1 MASTVN
7 ILIKA
12 KDEASKEID
21 KVKKSLDGMGKDG
34 GESAE
39 NLGLDF
45 DSLVGVVTAGAAI
58 AAAAAAAFKVAL
70 DFSEEG
76 AGIKRLQ
83 DTSAML
89 ASSMGFDM
97 DEIVAK
103 VSAASLNTVS
113 DLDIMSSAAKAMMLG
128 VGSSADELASLMEVA
143 AIRGRALGMDAT
155 EAFDQIVRGI
165 GRLSPKI
172 LDNLGIIVDA
182 DVTYAAYAKS
192 IGKAA
197 DELTEVEKRQALV
210 NAVIADTAPLLA
222 ESGGLTEDSA
232 AAWEQMSAA
241 QKNFWDNLKADAAD
255 LMSWWPKFWAD
266 FYDNMNA
273 SRDIPELRKQL
284 NDLMQSLLASGQISK
299 EEYQSVMQMA
309 YAHREASDSVEVLNG
324 LLEMY
329 GDEAGDATN
338 STEKLTGAQLALA
351 AGIDLT
357 SVGSERNANMVRSL
371 SDEFAN
377 WQAAA
382 EAAAKEQAQL
392 QQILSLDTGYKNIM
406 SLAENYTSLLE
417 EKETLQ
423 IERQK
428 LISNGWSEQSNKVK
442 DLSDKIAEVD
452 KAIADLASRMT
463 LDMFAASI
471 AIGGVTDGEMQAYLD
486 MAVNMGLISQEAADM
501 AMQSWLDAKA
511 TIEGNPIKAKFTVDD
526 HEVTQW
532 EAPAKYGLIHYRPEM
547 GYADTGGGNP
557 ANGQA
562 IHAATGVAASLP
574 HYWVGELGPEP
585 FFPATNGRIVSNTQA
600 LAALRGGGEGG
611 GGGGETVV
619 VNINTPMNFAD
630 KTWIERALVPY
641 IQKAIRE
648 SAIRG

>member
-1 MASTVN
+1 MANTID

-12 KDEASKEID
+12 KDQASAEIK
-21 KVKKSLDGMGKDG
+21 KVTGSLDDMNKDG
-34 GESAE
+34 GQSSE
-39 NLGLDF
+39 NLG
-45 DSLVGVVTAGAAI
+45 DSFGDMVGTITTLAAVAAAAI
-58 AAAAAAAFKVAL
+58 AVFKEAL
-70 DFSEEG
+70 EFSEEG
-76 AGIKRLQ
+76 AAIARVQ
-83 DTSAML
+83 DSSAAL
-89 ASSMGFDM
+89 AKSMGFDM

-103 VSAASLNTVS
+103 VSAASLNTIS

-128 VGSSADELASLMEVA
+128 VGSSAGEMATLMEVA
-143 AIRGRALGMDAT
+143 AYRGRALGMDAT
-155 EAFDQIVRGI
+155 TAFDTIVRGI
-165 GRLSPKI
+165 GRLSNKV
-172 LDNLGIIVDA
+172 LDNLGIIIDA
-182 DVTYAAYAKS
+182 DETYAAYAES
-192 IGKAA
+192 IGKSAS
-197 DELTEVEKRQALV
+197 ELTEMEKRQALV

-222 ESGGLTEDSA
+222 ESGGLAEDSA

-255 LMSWWPKFWAD
+255 LMVWWPKFWAD

-284 NDLMQSLLASGQISK
+284 NDLMQSLLASKEITK

-377 WQAAA
+377 WKEATDAAA
-382 EAAAKEQAQL
+382 EAQAKLNAEIAAVT
-392 QQILSLDTGYKNIM
+392 SLDTGYKTIM
-406 SLAENYTSLLE
+406 SLAENYTGLLE

-442 DLSDKIAEVD
+442 DLTEKIDEVD
-452 KAIADLASRMT
+452 KAMADLASNMA

-486 MAVNMGLISQEAADM
+486 MAVNMGIISQEAADL
-501 AMQSWLDAKA
+501 AMQAWLDAKA
-511 TIEGNPIKAKFTVDD
+511 TVEGNPINAKITVDD

-532 EAPAKYGLIHYRPEM
+532 EAPAKYGLIHYRP
-547 GYADTGGGNP
+547 ADQYIPEAAGG
-557 ANGQA
+557 AVQA
-562 IHAATGVAASLP
+562 AASGLAASLP

-600 LAALRGGGEGG
+600 LAALRGGGG

-630 KTWIERALVPY
+630 KAWVERALAPY

-648 SAIRG
+648 AAIRG